1 MRNTFLSLVL
11 LVVWND
17 SPVTAADAD
26 LPSAAQLADAFR
38 KLLLPN
44 LPNPL
49 VEQDFNWGHQ
59 ENISVGVKWERT
71 GILLKPEIQRKLH
84 NDGVWRRIAVTAD
97 DPDKRL
103 ELGIKDVQLP
113 EPGQLTFTMN
123 VQMPIHVKFEQQ
135 LWKLGARVY
144 SGETR
149 ARATA
154 VLQMQCE
161 STSRFEK
168 KPNAFFPELVM
179 RLRVKEAKLNYYD
192 LTVEH
197 TAGVG
202 GDLAKTLGDAFHES
216 VKTLKPS
223 LEQKLLTK
231 ANAAV
236 VKAADTKEVRLGLS
250 KLFGGAR

>member
-1 MRNTFLSLVL
+1 MRYALLSML
-11 LVVWND
+11 LCGGYGI
-17 SPVTAADAD
+17 SPASAADAEP
-26 LPSAAQLADAFR
+26 PSAAELAGALR
-38 KLLLPN
+38 NLLLPN

-59 ENISVGVKWERT
+59 ENVPVGVKWERI
-71 GILLKPEIQRKLH
+71 GIFLKTEIQKKAH
-84 NDGVWRRIAVTAD
+84 NDGIWRRIAVTAD
-97 DPDKRL
+97 NPDKML
-103 ELGIKDVQLP
+103 QLGIKDVQLP
-113 EPGQLTFTMN
+113 QTGQLTFAMN
-123 VQMPIHVKFEQQ
+123 VEMPVHVKFEQQ
-135 LWKLGARVY
+135 FWKSGTRIY

-149 ARATA
+149 ARSKV
-154 VLQMQCE
+154 VLQLQCE

-168 KPNAFFPELVM
+168 KPNSFFPELVM

-202 GDLAKTLGDAFHES
+202 GDLAKVIGDAIHDT

-223 LEQKLLTK
+223 LEQKLLVK
-231 ANAAV
+231 ANAAI

-250 KLFGGAR
+250 KLFGAK